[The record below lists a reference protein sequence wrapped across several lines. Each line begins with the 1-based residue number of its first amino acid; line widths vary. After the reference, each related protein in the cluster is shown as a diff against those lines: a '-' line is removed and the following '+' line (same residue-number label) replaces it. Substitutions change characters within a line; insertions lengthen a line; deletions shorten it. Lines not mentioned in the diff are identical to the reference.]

1 MKTKDI
7 TLTGLMAALI
17 FIGTFFFKIPSPFGY
32 NHFGDGFMLLTVFML
47 GYKKGAFA
55 GAIGA
60 GLADLIGGYT
70 VWVLPTIVIKSM
82 WALIIGLF
90 MFKLGKNNKIMPYI
104 GVGVGA
110 IFHICAYTLVR
121 IFVYGI
127 SAALVALPGLIF
139 QTVSGVVIFVA
150 LYVCVSKAGIK
161 KVFAN

>member
-70 VWVLPTIVIKSM
+70 VWVLPTIVIKGM

-90 MFKLGKNNKIMPYI
+90 MVKLGKNNKIMPYV

-110 IFHICAYTLVR
+110 IFSLMYKHI
-121 IFVYGI
+121 YGI
-127 SAALVALPGLIF
+127 LLRHLHQHMA
-139 QTVSGVVIFVA
+139 
-150 LYVCVSKAGIK
+150 
-161 KVFAN
+161 

>member
-60 GLADLIGGYT
+60 GFADLIGGYT

-90 MFKLGKNNKIMPYI
+90 MVKLGKNNKIMPYI

-121 IFVYGI
+121 IFLYGI
-127 SAALVALPGLIF
+127 SAALVF
-139 QTVSGVVIFVA
+139 QTVSGVVIFAA

>member
-90 MFKLGKNNKIMPYI
+90 MVKLGKNNI

-121 IFVYGI
+121 IFLYGI

-139 QTVSGVVIFVA
+139 QTVSGVVIFAA

>member
-32 NHFGDGFMLLTVFML
+32 NHFGDGFTVFML

-90 MFKLGKNNKIMPYI
+90 MVKLGKNNKIMPYV

-139 QTVSGVVIFVA
+139 QTVSGVVIFAA

>member
-60 GLADLIGGYT
+60 GLADLRRLYC
-70 VWVLPTIVIKSM
+70 
-82 WALIIGLF
+82 
-90 MFKLGKNNKIMPYI
+90 
-104 GVGVGA
+104 VGTSYDCHKEYVGA
-110 IFHICAYTLVR
+110 YYWFI
-121 IFVYGI
+121 YGE
-127 SAALVALPGLIF
+127 AW
-139 QTVSGVVIFVA
+139 
-150 LYVCVSKAGIK
+150 KE
-161 KVFAN
+161 